1 LQFALRFRL
10 SVSVGGPIT
19 GRGADIIILDEL
31 KRNGMCGVKP
41 YQPEPGS
48 DKLMRF
54 AAQTIKFEQ
63 GQVMLPSAAPWLG
76 DYLAELT
83 GFPGTKFDDQVDS
96 TSQALDFMND
106 YCKLTIYDVL

>member
-1 LQFALRFRL
+1 MKFKANKVVIEDKASGTAL
-10 SVSVGGPIT
+10 VQ
-19 GRGADIIILDEL
+19 EL
-31 KRNGMCGVKP
+31 KRNGMHGVEA

-63 GQVMLPSAAPWLG
+63 GQVRLPSSAPWLD

-96 TSQALDFMND
+96 TSQALDFMSQ
-106 YCKLTIYDVL
+106 YCKLTIYDLI